1 MGDAGCKVGGLRG
14 AGGHVPQGGGW
25 LQAASCSLCPP
36 QPRAWGS
43 AWSTGNRAEARSFPN
58 SSRSSQKPSD
68 IFLTFL
74 SRSQMALLAGKPPLL
89 RYRLVRCVYFCI
101 SKFCKSVL
109 CVSSAGCCETPF
121 YAVARLC
128 PHLCGGTGRSHSSAQ
143 TLCWGSGP

>member
-1 MGDAGCKVGGLRG
+1 MQGGRAAGSRGPRAPGRWVAAGCLLLLVPPPSPEPGALRG
-14 AGGHVPQGGGW
+14 A
-25 LQAASCSLCPP
+25 QAIELKPDLFQTPP
-36 QPRAWGS
+36 GVHR
-43 AWSTGNRAEARSFPN
+43 
-58 SSRSSQKPSD
+58 QKPSD

-121 YAVARLC
+121 HAVARLC